1 MTSGHSS
8 SSKTSLYNQDFYLW
22 IEQTVQALKNRDLNS
37 LDWENLIEE
46 VEGMGRSE
54 KRELKSRLLVVME
67 HLLKIMF
74 WESEKSQNLRSWR
87 NTVLEQRYQ
96 LELLLEDSPSLRPM
110 LQDSFA
116 DSYDKARLQTL
127 RKYSLPETLFPT
139 DPPFSLEQVLD
150 SEFLP
155 E

>member
-1 MTSGHSS
+1 MTSVHSS

-54 KRELKSRLLVVME
+54 KRELKSRLLVVIE

-74 WESEKSQNLRSWR
+74 WESEKSQTLRSWR

-127 RKYSLPETLFPT
+127 RKYSLPETLLPT

-150 SEFLP
+150 SDFLP
-155 E
+155 A

>member
-1 MTSGHSS
+1 
-8 SSKTSLYNQDFYLW
+8 
-22 IEQTVQALKNRDLNS
+22 
-37 LDWENLIEE
+37 
-46 VEGMGRSE
+46 
-54 KRELKSRLLVVME
+54 
-67 HLLKIMF
+67 MF

-87 NTVLEQRYQ
+87 STVLEQRYQ
-96 LELLLEDSPSLRPM
+96 LELLLEDSPSLKPM
-110 LQDSFA
+110 LQDMFA

>member
-1 MTSGHSS
+1 MTSVHSS

-54 KRELKSRLLVVME
+54 KRELKSRLLVVMQ

-74 WESEKSQNLRSWR
+74 WESEKSQTLRSWR

-127 RKYSLPETLFPT
+127 RKYSLPETLLPT